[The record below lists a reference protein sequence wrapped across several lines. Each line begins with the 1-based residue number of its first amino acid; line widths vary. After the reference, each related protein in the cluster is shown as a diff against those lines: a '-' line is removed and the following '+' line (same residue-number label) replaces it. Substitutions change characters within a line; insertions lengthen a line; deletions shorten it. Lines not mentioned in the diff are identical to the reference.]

1 MTFSQFKIEMDI
13 VRDRRRAMRSIL
25 RDLSTLS
32 DDRLS
37 ALSSGAVDYS
47 KDRLQKTTDPDAAM
61 INTLDQIDRDT
72 ARLKDKLQHL
82 RDLNEY
88 YESLIFAADGIG
100 GEVGRLYVIEGLT
113 MKIVAQHLHY
123 SPSHCWMK
131 WTKTMHEIHEAE
143 EERFNGST

>member
-37 ALSSGAVDYS
+37 ALSSGAIDYS
-47 KDRLQKTTDPDAAM
+47 KERVQKTIEPDAAM

-72 ARLKDKLQHL
+72 ARLKAKLQSL
-82 RDLNEY
+82 RERNEY
-88 YESLIFAADGIG
+88 YESLILAADGIG
-100 GEVGRLYVIEGLT
+100 GEVGRLYVIDGLT
-113 MKIVAQHLHY
+113 MKLVAQHLRY
-123 SPSHCWMK
+123 SPSSCWKK
-131 WTKTMHEIHEAE
+131 WTKTMHEIHDAE
-143 EERFNGST
+143 EERLNEL